1 MRIIHCFPNAAIRS
15 RVMTVATAMGVAAEE
30 EGLCIHFHPPK
41 DFGGLK
47 RILDVLHAKSFGPVE
62 GELPNPFLLRC

>member
-15 RVMTVATAMGVAAEE
+15 RVMAVAVAMGVDAEE
-30 EGLCIHFHPPK
+30 EGLCIYFNPPK

-47 RILDVLHAKSFGPVE
+47 RILDVLRAKNFVPTES
-62 GELPNPFLLRC
+62 ELPNPLLLCC